1 MKKTFVTYGDDNYRE
16 SLERIGR
23 EARATGVFDSV
34 RLYTPADL
42 PEPFAS
48 YTRAYPRGGGYWLW
62 KPFVIVS
69 ELDRAAEGDI
79 VVYADAGCTLMPHA
93 DWQRYFDAVDGRE
106 ELFFLAE
113 GKSAKWCKKEVFDY
127 FGTRRDAWKNASQV
141 QATFII
147 ARKSGRNEVLRRWY
161 DLAVAHPELF
171 VDAAAGSEQHPR
183 FREHRHDQ
191 AARLPPRRR
200 EGGAPPCRRPGR
212 VCLAHIQRAGAGQRP
227 CQGAACR
234 MVGAP
239 VCQSPEGGLGPPAV
253 CPLAGLTVPA
263 HLFAD
268 SFAAARRAN
277 AIAICAP

>member
-171 VDAAAGSEQHPR
+171 VDAAAGSVQGPR

-191 AARLPPRRR
+191 AVLTACVCASDRPRAFRLDVEKVERRHAGGQAVFASRISNGQVRGNGRVKGRLAGWLERLFVNPLKVASARL
-200 EGGAPPCRRPGR
+200 
-212 VCLAHIQRAGAGQRP
+212 
-227 CQGAACR
+227 
-234 MVGAP
+234 
-239 VCQSPEGGLGPPAV
+239 
-253 CPLAGLTVPA
+253 
-263 HLFAD
+263 LFAL
-268 SFAAARRAN
+268 SRG
-277 AIAICAP
+277 

>member
-191 AARLPPRRR
+191 AVLTACVCASDRPRAFRLDVEKVERRHA
-200 EGGAPPCRRPGR
+200 GGQAVFASRISNGQVRGNGR
-212 VCLAHIQRAGAGQRP
+212 VKGR
-227 CQGAACR
+227 
-234 MVGAP
+234 
-239 VCQSPEGGLGPPAV
+239 
-253 CPLAGLTVPA
+253 LAGW
-263 HLFAD
+263 
-268 SFAAARRAN
+268 
-277 AIAICAP
+277 